1 MRPSL
6 IVSLVLLAGGCT
18 VTVQEPDLEG
28 QDVHLTVLHTADLH
42 SRFFPYY
49 FAPGQI
55 DKGLGLIPKPGGDTA
70 VVGGI
75 GRVSR
80 VIKCVRGFYSGIDC
94 DGITEDSVTKNAD
107 GTLRCPNCKA
117 LAHIAGDPA
126 ARSVH
131 LDSGDIFEGAPVFN
145 LFQGE
150 VEMRA
155 MSEIGLSAMALGNH
169 EFDKGSVNL
178 ELQKSKWGGFPIL
191 AANYIFS
198 DPSDPTQPKLRDVIR
213 DYTIVDV
220 NGLKIG
226 VVGLGNLSS
235 LTGIIEGGNTLGVT
249 PIEAQRAIT
258 QAVEFVRPQVDILA
272 LVSHLGLDEDEGV
285 ASGAAEAQDQNAKV
299 AVDGVDLI
307 FGGHLHIVLD
317 PPKDLPHINTQ
328 SGAVSGHTVLCHSG
342 AFAKYVG
349 RLDLVVHIPTYLEAH
364 PTDGSAPLKGSINA
378 YTYTLI
384 PIDDSIV
391 SDPVMDNMLEPYLL
405 KMNEFLNLGQVYAAV
420 ACPVGQATC
429 PKTQRNDPNG
439 GDSQLG
445 NLVATSMRLRQDV
458 QADFGLTNSLGI
470 RADFESGPLNLEEMY
485 NVFPFDN
492 TITTMFLSGDEV
504 QQMLDFV
511 AARSSERGCRTQAQV
526 SGIYFDAHCNTDDQD
541 CNDRL
546 GGPYPCAKNI
556 FLGDACRMPDGTFN
570 GTHCAPLQKFAEY
583 RVAVNDYIAQGGSG
597 FAVLKR
603 NTTKF
608 NTGISLRDSL
618 VDYIRTL
625 PTYEQ
630 DRCSPDVLAMKRAAV
645 CDPTQ
650 NTNILG
656 VFCKDRQGETYDCTL
671 SCSCPSMPCHGDAEC
686 GAGGKCI
693 FTSGCGSAVK
703 TGVCWGSACPSFG
716 GCAGTVVTC
725 NGADCTNDSA
735 TAPGCCCH
743 DQQSGPT
750 RCSKDCPKYQACVA
764 ANRNPVVN
772 NFQPKLYDFTDSA
785 CLDQLVQSHDGRI
798 QMYTGSGM

>member
-6 IVSLVLLAGGCT
+6 IVPFVLLTGACT
-18 VTVQEPDLEG
+18 VTVPEPDLEG
-28 QDVHLTVLHTADLH
+28 QDVHLTVLHTADIH

-75 GRVSR
+75 GRISR
-80 VIKCVRGFYSGIDC
+80 VIKCVRGAYSDVDC
-94 DGITEDSVTKNAD
+94 DGITEDSVTKNPD

-155 MSEIGLSAMALGNH
+155 MSEIGVSAMALGNH
-169 EFDKGSVNL
+169 EFDKGSVDF
-178 ELQKSKWGGFPIL
+178 ELQKSKWGSFPIL
-191 AANYIFS
+191 AANYIFT
-198 DPSDPTQPKLRDVIR
+198 DPTDPNQPKLRDVIQN
-213 DYTIVDV
+213 YTILDV
-220 NGLKIG
+220 NGLKLG

-235 LTGIIEGGNTLGVT
+235 LTGIIEGGNTLGVI
-249 PIEAQRAIT
+249 PIESQHAIVD
-258 QAVEFVRPQVDILA
+258 AVQTVRPQVDILA

-285 ASGAAEAQDQNAKV
+285 ASGAAEAQDQNAQV

-317 PPKDLPHINTQ
+317 PPKDLPHINTT

-349 RLDLVVHIPTYLEAH
+349 RLDLVVHIPTYLEKQAG
-364 PTDGSAPLKGSINA
+364 DKGSIKA

-384 PIDDSIV
+384 PIDDSIA

-405 KMNEFLNLGQVYAAV
+405 KMNEFLNLGQVYADV

-511 AARSSERGCRTQAQV
+511 AARAAERGCRTQAQV
-526 SGIYFDAHCNTDDQD
+526 SGIYFDAHCNTDDPD
-541 CNDRL
+541 CNARL
-546 GGPYPCAKNI
+546 GGPYPCAENI
-556 FLGDACRMPDGTFN
+556 YLGDNCRMPDGTFN
-570 GTHCAPLQKFAEY
+570 GTHCTPLEQFGEY

-625 PTYEQ
+625 PSYEE
-630 DRCSPDVLAMKRAAV
+630 DRCSPDVLAMKRTAV

-656 VFCKDRQGETYDCTL
+656 VFCKDKQGETYDCTP
-671 SCSCPSMPCHGDAEC
+671 SCGCPTNACHSDVDC
-686 GAGGKCI
+686 GVGGKCV
-693 FTSGCGSAVK
+693 FTSGCGADAPMG
-703 TGVCWGSACPSFG
+703 TCQRTDCNAFQA
-716 GCAGTVVTC
+716 CAGVSVQC
-725 NGADCTNDSA
+725 GATDCTKQ
-735 TAPGCCCH
+735 CCCH
-743 DQQSGPT
+743 DELSGPE
-750 RCSKDCPKYQACVA
+750 RCSSACPAFQACMQQMM
-764 ANRNPVVN
+764 NPVVN
-772 NFQPKLYDFTDSA
+772 NFTPQLYDFTESA

-798 QMYTGSGM
+798 QMFTGSGM